1 MRTAGTWRGQRT
13 RCPRVRGSFPG
24 ELEQGASLSLPLGE
38 AGLVLQ
44 KNKSVKS
51 IPAPVVFKFYSLP
64 LDADTQ
70 WALSKYWLNADGRR
84 RGGLQWGGIERLT
97 SRGQGYTWEKMT
109 WSRAL
114 TQHDF
119 LSLYFLSLL
128 SLFHSLLVDS
138 LFFLVYDK
146 EHSSLS

>member
-1 MRTAGTWRGQRT
+1 MRTAGTCRGQRT
-13 RCPRVRGSFPG
+13 RSPRVRGSFAG

-44 KNKSVKS
+44 KNKSVRS

-64 LDADTQ
+64 LGADAQ

-84 RGGLQWGGIERLT
+84 RGWAARVGIERLT

-109 WSRAL
+109 WNRAL

-128 SLFHSLLVDS
+128 SLFHSLWLTLYFSWSMTKNTV
-138 LFFLVYDK
+138 V
-146 EHSSLS
+146 